1 LGDHNFKNENK
12 CSGTENSR
20 SMGQKP
26 MEHGSPPGTNSLE
39 SIVEGDRVREE
50 IIKNIALRSHNV
62 RETGWSCA

>member
-1 LGDHNFKNENK
+1 
-12 CSGTENSR
+12 
-20 SMGQKP
+20 